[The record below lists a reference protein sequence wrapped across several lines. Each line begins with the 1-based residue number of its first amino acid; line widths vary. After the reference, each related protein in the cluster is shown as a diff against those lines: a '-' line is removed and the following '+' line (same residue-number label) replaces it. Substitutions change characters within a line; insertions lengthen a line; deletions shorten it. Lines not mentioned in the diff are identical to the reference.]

1 MTMATIRLLA
11 GAVCLAL
18 AASAPARATTRGG
31 QAAPAPA
38 PARTV
43 AQANDL
49 EHPPVDKNGKKYC
62 PILGLDGSIAWEPHG
77 TTITMTW
84 PNHTSRTNVCDDG
97 TWKDARMVGT
107 AGIQAPVGETYL
119 DASGAESVVVIPSSP

>member
-1 MTMATIRLLA
+1 MATIRLLA

-18 AASAPARATTRGG
+18 AAGAPAHATTRGG

-38 PARTV
+38 PVQTV

-62 PILGLDGSIAWEPHG
+62 PILGLDGGIAWEPHG
-77 TTITMTW
+77 TKITMSW
-84 PNHTSRTNVCDDG
+84 PNGKSRTSVCDDG
-97 TWKDARMVGT
+97 EWKDARLAGT
-107 AGIQAPVGETYL
+107 SGIQAPVGETYL
-119 DASGAESVVVIPSSP
+119 DASGAESVVVVPSSP